1 MKSKLLIAL
10 FPILVAGCAG
20 QDMTEPDVHPKGSAS
35 VSCANK
41 ALESAMNEAEKLKIE
56 IYGEST
62 RSNAKFASIEPVVMM
77 STRSSENDTIY
88 IVNYGDDEGFSVV
101 TTAPGLESVH
111 AVSNQ
116 GSLHISDTINNKGLA
131 AFFSNL
137 NYELNANSA
146 IARPT
151 LPDSTLQPEMPL
163 VRNYRISHKQPML
176 TPVVRSW
183 HQDYPFNMYC
193 PKIGGEN
200 TKVGCLALSTSQI
213 LSYFEYPKIV
223 GGMAID
229 WAVVKSENTNMT
241 YNLLRIIGSKQYWNL
256 SYGLNISNNFE
267 FDPYTGENNVIKT
280 FQKLGYT
287 LDNRKRF
294 SDSHPMLDMDKGPL
308 FVISLTENDYYAG
321 RHAWVMDGYHSVYYE
336 TKVVGDSDPL
346 GREWLPHSYVLYH
359 CLWGEKQKQD
369 GYYRWNS
376 EKGYIGGDK
385 PDLTDKDDRPGEG
398 VKLYGVYYYSNF
410 VKSN

>member
-1 MKSKLLIAL
+1 
-10 FPILVAGCAG
+10 
-20 QDMTEPDVHPKGSAS
+20 
-35 VSCANK
+35 
-41 ALESAMNEAEKLKIE
+41 
-56 IYGEST
+56 
-62 RSNAKFASIEPVVMM
+62 
-77 STRSSENDTIY
+77 
-88 IVNYGDDEGFSVV
+88 
-101 TTAPGLESVH
+101 
-111 AVSNQ
+111 
-116 GSLHISDTINNKGLA
+116 
-131 AFFSNL
+131 
-137 NYELNANSA
+137 
-146 IARPT
+146 
-151 LPDSTLQPEMPL
+151 
-163 VRNYRISHKQPML
+163 
-176 TPVVRSW
+176 
-183 HQDYPFNMYC
+183 
-193 PKIGGEN
+193 
-200 TKVGCLALSTSQI
+200 
-213 LSYFEYPKIV
+213 
-223 GGMAID
+223 
-229 WAVVKSENTNMT
+229 MT